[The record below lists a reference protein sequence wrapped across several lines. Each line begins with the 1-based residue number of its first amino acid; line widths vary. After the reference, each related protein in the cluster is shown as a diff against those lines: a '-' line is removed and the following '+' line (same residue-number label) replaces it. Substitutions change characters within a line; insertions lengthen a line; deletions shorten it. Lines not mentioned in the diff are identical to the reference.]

1 MIRYDISPRKLR
13 TLVKQRVPG
22 WIERAQKRTE
32 SFRNLKKYKEK
43 SSIWSEVKPVFMDV
57 QGGAK
62 CCFCERKFEGTRLGR
77 YELDIEHYRPKG
89 NVKKWICPQKLV
101 REGVKLSATAS
112 AGSGYH
118 LLSYHLRN
126 YAVACKSCNSG
137 LKKDYFP
144 ISGPYDLNGDDPTKM
159 KKELPWLLYPIGR
172 LDIDPE
178 EVITFYGYLPQSKST
193 KPHLRL
199 RGLVTIFFFGLDDVF
214 GRKTL
219 LKERAWVIISLHL
232 FLVEAEDNKNKQTA
246 ALVQEIL
253 KPSSRHTNCARS
265 FKRLFHSDRTKA
277 AEVARLAE
285 EYILSRSP

>member
-13 TLVKQRVPG
+13 TLIKQRVPG
-22 WIERAQKRTE
+22 WIERAQKRTA
-32 SFRNLKKYKEK
+32 SFRKLGKYEEK
-43 SSIWSEVKPVFMDV
+43 SSIWREVKPVLMEV

-62 CCFCERKFEGTRLGR
+62 CCFCERKFEETGLGR
-77 YELDIEHYRPKG
+77 YELDIEHFRPKG
-89 NVKKWICPQKLV
+89 NVKMWHCPPELI
-101 REGVKLSATAS
+101 REGVKLTATVVAVN
-112 AGSGYH
+112 GYH

-137 LKKDYFP
+137 LKKNYFP
-144 ISGPYDLNGDDPTKM
+144 IAGPYDLNGDDPTKM

-232 FLVEAEDNKNKQTA
+232 FLVGAEDKKNKQKA

-253 KPSSRHTNCARS
+253 KPSSGHTNCARS
-265 FKRLFHSDRTKA
+265 FKRLFHADRTKA
-277 AEVARLAE
+277 AEVASLAE
-285 EYILSRSP
+285 KYILSGSP

>member
-43 SSIWSEVKPVFMDV
+43 SSNWSEVKPVFMDV

-62 CCFCERKFEGTRLGR
+62 CCFCERKFEDTGLGR
-77 YELDIEHYRPKG
+77 YELDIEHFRPKG
-89 NVKKWICPQKLV
+89 NVKMWHCPPALI
-101 REGVKLSATAS
+101 REGVKLTATAN

-137 LKKDYFP
+137 LKKDNFP
-144 ISGPYDLNGDDPTKM
+144 ISGPYDLNGDDPMKM

-199 RGLVTIFFFGLDDVF
+199 RGLVTISFFGLDDF
-214 GRKTL
+214 NDRKTL
-219 LKERAWVIISLHL
+219 LKERAWVIIYLHFL
-232 FLVEAEDNKNKQTA
+232 LVEAEDKNDKQSA
-246 ALVQEIL
+246 ALVQNTL
-253 KPSSRHTNCARS
+253 NPSSKHTNCARS
-265 FKRLFHSDRTKA
+265 FKHLFDDDRTKA
-277 AEVARLAE
+277 AEVADLAKK
-285 EYILSRSP
+285 YILSGSP

>member
-1 MIRYDISPRKLR
+1 MPL
-13 TLVKQRVPG
+13 
-22 WIERAQKRTE
+22 
-32 SFRNLKKYKEK
+32 
-43 SSIWSEVKPVFMDV
+43 V

-62 CCFCERKFEGTRLGR
+62 CCFCERKFEEAGLGR
-77 YELDIEHYRPKG
+77 YELDIEHFRPKG
-89 NVKKWICPQKLV
+89 NVKMWHCPPQLI
-101 REGVKLSATAS
+101 REGVKLTATVI

-137 LKKDYFP
+137 LKKDNFP
-144 ISGPYDLNGDDPTKM
+144 IAGPYDLNGDDPTKM

-199 RGLVTIFFFGLDDVF
+199 RGLVTIIFFGLDNFLV
-214 GRKTL
+214 RKTL
-219 LKERAWVIISLHL
+219 IQERAFVISYLHFL
-232 FLVEAEDNKNKQTA
+232 LVEPEDKKNKQKA
-246 ALVQEIL
+246 ALVQEML

-265 FKRLFHSDRTKA
+265 FKRLFHADRTKA
-277 AEVARLAE
+277 AEVADLAE
-285 EYILSRSP
+285 KYLLSGSP

>member
-13 TLVKQRVPG
+13 TLVKRRVPG
-22 WIERAQKRTE
+22 WIERAQKRTA
-32 SFRNLKKYKEK
+32 SFRKLGKYEEK

-57 QGGAK
+57 QGDAK

-77 YELDIEHYRPKG
+77 YELDIEHFRPKG
-89 NVKKWICPQKLV
+89 NVKKWDCPPKLV
-101 REGVKLSATAS
+101 REGVKLTATAN

-193 KPHLRL
+193 KPLLRM
-199 RGLVTIFFFGLDDVF
+199 RGLVTISFFGLDDF
-214 GRKTL
+214 NDRKTL
-219 LKERAWVIISLHL
+219 LKERAWVIIYLHFL
-232 FLVEAEDNKNKQTA
+232 LVEAEDKKDKQSS
-246 ALVQEIL
+246 ALVQNTL
-253 KPSSRHTNCARS
+253 NPSSKHTNCARS
-265 FKRLFHSDRTKA
+265 FKRLFDDDRTKA
-277 AEVARLAE
+277 AEVADLAKK
-285 EYILSRSP
+285 YILSGSP